1 MPHAL
6 ALSSGWQVSG
16 WRPRHESCPGRS
28 DRPSGTLASTSS
40 RALLTAGL
48 YQFVTYACFFNLT
61 PLYPEIAGDL
71 GLDAGALGSLV
82 GIGGIVSLLAQ
93 VPGGSGGDRWGRRP
107 FFAIALGL
115 LLLSQLAR
123 WQASTPTVLLAAQVL
138 GGAAQ
143 GVATVNA
150 WALVA
155 DAASTAAARGRG
167 GGQGQS
173 FGILN
178 ASLALGLVAGYLF
191 AGALGSLVGW
201 RLMSLA
207 LAALP
212 ILAVPA
218 LGWIPPRQAQPAA
231 VRPGFGVV
239 LRSIVQPQ
247 RLALTA
253 MAALT
258 LAAGQGALYLLPFGA
273 QQREL
278 GPFTAAVLLVPYVVG
293 SVIAG
298 PLGGRLSDQLGSRP
312 VILTLLAVGVGAC
325 IGLIWVGGNSLALV
339 VCFVLVGAAVN
350 GALPLLAVRIISLG
364 DSARVGVGTI
374 IAGLRM
380 GQSSGTF
387 LGPAVAGLVLA
398 HIGLD
403 AGWLAQA
410 ACLAASVALLELVP
424 GRQRPLRATSAPAR

>member
-1 MPHAL
+1 MWAEKRHM
-6 ALSSGWQVSG
+6 
-16 WRPRHESCPGRS
+16 WRNRRHIGGYPAGH
-28 DRPSGTLASTSS
+28 TSS

-61 PLYPEIAGDL
+61 PLYPQVAQDL
-71 GLDAGALGSLV
+71 GLDPGALGSLIGV
-82 GIGGIVSLLAQ
+82 GGIVSLLAQ
-93 VPGGSGGDRWGRRP
+93 IPGGSGGDRWGRRP
-107 FFAIALGL
+107 FFALAMSL

-123 WQASTPTVLLAAQVL
+123 WQAHTPTILLLGQIL
-138 GGAAQ
+138 GGGAQ

-155 DAASTAAARGRG
+155 DAAEADRR
-167 GGQGQS
+167 GQGQS

-178 ASLALGLVAGYLF
+178 ASLAVGLVAGYLF

-201 RLMSLA
+201 QLMSLM

-212 ILAVPA
+212 LLVLPA
-218 LGWIPPRQAQPAA
+218 LVWIPRRNRHVSA
-231 VRPGFGVV
+231 VRPGLAAV
-239 LRSIVQPQ
+239 LRSIVDPR

-273 QQREL
+273 QQRDL
-278 GPFTAAVLLVPYVVG
+278 GPFAAAVLLVPYVVG

-298 PLGGRLSDQLGSRP
+298 PLGGRLSDQLGSRH
-312 VILTLLAVGVGAC
+312 VIPSLLAIGVCGCVVLA
-325 IGLIWVGGNSLALV
+325 WASASSLVLV
-339 VCFVLVGAAVN
+339 ACFVLIGASVN
-350 GALPLLAVRIISLG
+350 GALPLLAVRVISLG
-364 DSARVGVGTI
+364 DSAGVGVGTI

-387 LGPAVAGLVLA
+387 LGPAVAGVVLA
-398 HIGLD
+398 HAGLE

-410 ACLAASVALLELVP
+410 ACLLASLALHELVP
-424 GRQRPLRATSAPAR
+424 RRSPAPAATS

>member
-1 MPHAL
+1 M
-6 ALSSGWQVSG
+6 
-16 WRPRHESCPGRS
+16 
-28 DRPSGTLASTSS
+28 
-40 RALLTAGL
+40 
-48 YQFVTYACFFNLT
+48 
-61 PLYPEIAGDL
+61 
-71 GLDAGALGSLV
+71 DAGALGSLV
-82 GIGGIVSLLAQ
+82 GLGGIVSLLAQ

-107 FFAIALGL
+107 FFGVALVL

-123 WQASTPTVLLAAQVL
+123 WQATTPAMLLAAQVL

-155 DAASTAAARGRG
+155 DATTATNAAPARTAAHASTAGAPGTATASSSGVASSSSGPAGASRS
-167 GGQGQS
+167 GQA

-178 ASLALGLVAGYLF
+178 ASLALGLVAGYLC

-201 RLMSLA
+201 RLTSLA
-207 LAALP
+207 LAVLP
-212 ILAVPA
+212 LAAFPV
-218 LGWIPPRQAQPAA
+218 LGWIPPRRAQSTAA
-231 VRPGFGVV
+231 RPGLATVV
-239 LRSIVQPQ
+239 RSIVQPQ

-258 LAAGQGALYLLPFGA
+258 LGAGQGALYLLPFGV
-273 QQREL
+273 QQRDL

-298 PLGGRLSDQLGSRP
+298 PLGGRLADQHGSRP
-312 VILTLLAVGVGAC
+312 VILTLLAIGIGAC
-325 IGLIWVGGNSLALV
+325 LGLIWDGAETSVLV
-339 VCFVLVGAAVN
+339 VCFVLVGASVN
-350 GALPLLAVRIISLG
+350 GALPLLAARIIGLG
-364 DSARVGVGTI
+364 DPAGVGVGTI

-387 LGPAVAGLVLA
+387 LGPALAGLMLA
-398 HIGLD
+398 HAGLE

-410 ACLAASVALLELVP
+410 VCLAASIGLLELVP
-424 GRQRPLRATSAPAR
+424 ARTPGRARIAV

>member
-1 MPHAL
+1 MAPSVRGGASQQASHAGEK
-6 ALSSGWQVSG
+6 ASQEEANRVTFEPRGQSGSG
-16 WRPRHESCPGRS
+16 GYPG
-28 DRPSGTLASTSS
+28 AHTSS
-40 RALLTAGL
+40 RSLLTAGL

-61 PLYPEIAGDL
+61 PLYPQIAQDL
-71 GLDAGALGSLV
+71 GLDPGALGTLIGV
-82 GIGGIVSLLAQ
+82 GGIVSLLAQ

-107 FFAIALGL
+107 FFALAMGL

-123 WQASTPTVLLAAQVL
+123 WQAYTPAALLLGQVL

-155 DAASTAAARGRG
+155 DAAARQRR
-167 GGQGQS
+167 GQGQA

-178 ASLALGLVAGYLF
+178 ASLAVGLVSGYLF

-201 RLMSLA
+201 RLMSLT

-212 ILAVPA
+212 LLALPA
-218 LGWIPPRQAQPAA
+218 LVWIPHRQPQSIA
-231 VRPGFGVV
+231 VRPGLAAV
-239 LRSIVQPQ
+239 LRSVLEPR

-258 LAAGQGALYLLPFGA
+258 LGAGQGALYLLPFGA
-273 QQREL
+273 QQRDL
-278 GPFTAAVLLVPYVVG
+278 GAFTAAVLLVPYVGG

-298 PLGGRLSDQLGSRP
+298 PYGGRLSDRLGTRH
-312 VILTLLAVGVGAC
+312 VITGLLLIGVSAC
-325 IGLIWVGGNSLALV
+325 LVLVWGSASSIVLIGS
-339 VCFVLVGAAVN
+339 FVLIGASVN
-350 GALPLLAVRIISLG
+350 GALPLLAVRVISLG
-364 DSARVGVGTI
+364 DSAGVGAGTI

-387 LGPAVAGLVLA
+387 LGPALAGLVLA
-398 HIGLD
+398 HAGLE
-403 AGWLAQA
+403 AAWLAQA
-410 ACLAASVALLELVP
+410 ACLLASLMLHGLAPSRTTAA
-424 GRQRPLRATSAPAR
+424 ATS

>member
-1 MPHAL
+1 VQQPSTGSHSANV
-6 ALSSGWQVSG
+6 SSDAAAY
-16 WRPRHESCPGRS
+16 PG
-28 DRPSGTLASTSS
+28 ATSS

-61 PLYPEIAGDL
+61 PLYPQIAHDL
-71 GLDAGALGSLV
+71 SLDAGSLGTLIGV
-82 GIGGIVSLLAQ
+82 GGIVSLLAQ
-93 VPGGSGGDRWGRRP
+93 IPGGSGGDRWGRRP
-107 FFAIALGL
+107 FFALALFL

-123 WQASTPTVLLAAQVL
+123 WQAETPAVLLLAQLL

-155 DAASTAAARGRG
+155 DAAAKGERS
-167 GGQGQS
+167 GQS

-178 ASLALGLVAGYLF
+178 AALALGLVGGYLF
-191 AGALGSLVGW
+191 AGALGGLVGW

-212 ILAVPA
+212 VLAVPA
-218 LGWIPPRQAQPAA
+218 LAWIPPRHAEHA
-231 VRPGFGVV
+231 VARPPLLIM
-239 LRSIVQPQ
+239 LRSILDRP
-247 RLALTA
+247 RLALTVI
-253 MAALT
+253 AALT
-258 LAAGQGALYLLPFGA
+258 LGAGQGALYLLPFGA
-273 QQREL
+273 EQRDL
-278 GPFTAAVLLVPYVVG
+278 GAFTAAVLLVPYVVG

-312 VILTLLAVGVGAC
+312 LILTLLAIGVAAC
-325 IGLIWVGGNSLALV
+325 IALVWGSSNSLTLV
-339 VCFVLVGAAVN
+339 LCFVLIGASVN
-350 GALPLLAVRIISLG
+350 GALPLLAARVISLA
-364 DSARVGVGTI
+364 DSTTVGAGTI

-398 HIGLD
+398 RAGLD

-410 ACLAASVALLELVP
+410 ACLAASIALHELVP
-424 GRQRPLRATSAPAR
+424 SHARSRSSDG

>member
-1 MPHAL
+1 
-6 ALSSGWQVSG
+6 
-16 WRPRHESCPGRS
+16 
-28 DRPSGTLASTSS
+28 
-40 RALLTAGL
+40 LLTAGL

-61 PLYPEIAGDL
+61 PLYPQVALDL
-71 GLDAGALGSLV
+71 GVDAAALGSLIGV
-82 GIGGIVSLLAQ
+82 GGLVALLAQ
-93 VPGGSGGDRWGRRP
+93 IPGGSGGDRWGRRP
-107 FFAIALGL
+107 FFGLALGL

-123 WQASTPTVLLAAQVL
+123 WQAQTPAVLLVAQIL

-155 DAASTAAARGRG
+155 DAAAS
-167 GGQGQS
+167 GQMRRGQS

-212 ILAVPA
+212 VVAVPGLA
-218 LGWIPPRQAQPAA
+218 WIPGRQPQSAEA
-231 VRPGFGVV
+231 RPGLLTV
-239 LRSIVQPQ
+239 LRAILSRQ
-247 RLALTA
+247 RLALTV

-258 LAAGQGALYLLPFGA
+258 LGAGQGALYMLPFGL
-273 QQREL
+273 QQRDL
-278 GPFTAAVLLVPYVVG
+278 GALTAAVLLVPYVVG

-312 VILTLLAVGVGAC
+312 VILTLLGIGVVAC
-325 IGLIWVGGNSLALV
+325 LLLVWGSANTLVLV
-339 VCFVLVGAAVN
+339 VCFVLIGASVN
-350 GALPLLAVRIISLG
+350 GALPLLAVRVVSLS
-364 DSARVGVGTI
+364 DAAGVGAGSI

-387 LGPAVAGLVLA
+387 LGPAIAGLVLA
-398 HIGLD
+398 RAGLD

-410 ACLAASVALLELVP
+410 ACLAASVMLHELVP
-424 GRQRPLRATSAPAR
+424 SHARAVTSVIGRAES

>member
-1 MPHAL
+1 VEGQA
-6 ALSSGWQVSG
+6 S
-16 WRPRHESCPGRS
+16 RHRYP
-28 DRPSGTLASTSS
+28 AWHTSS
-40 RALLTAGL
+40 RSLLTAGL

-61 PLYPEIAGDL
+61 PLYPQIALDL
-71 GLDAGALGSLV
+71 GLDPGALGSLIGV
-82 GIGGIVSLLAQ
+82 GGIVALLAQ
-93 VPGGSGGDRWGRRP
+93 IPGGRGGDRWGRRP
-107 FFAIALGL
+107 FFALAMGL
-115 LLLSQLAR
+115 LLLSQFAR
-123 WQASTPTVLLAAQVL
+123 WQAHTSTILLLGQIL

-155 DAASTAAARGRG
+155 DAAASDRR
-167 GGQGQS
+167 GQGQS

-201 RLMSLA
+201 QLMSLM

-212 ILAVPA
+212 LLVLPA
-218 LGWIPPRQAQPAA
+218 LAWIPRRNRHSSPVHPGLAA
-231 VRPGFGVV
+231 VFRSVV
-239 LRSIVQPQ
+239 ERR

-273 QQREL
+273 QQRDL
-278 GPFTAAVLLVPYVVG
+278 GAFAAAVLLVPYVVG

-298 PLGGRLSDQLGSRP
+298 PLGGRLSDQLGSRH
-312 VILTLLAVGVGAC
+312 VIPSLLVIGVFGCLMLAWSSAN
-325 IGLIWVGGNSLALV
+325 GLVLV
-339 VCFVLVGAAVN
+339 ACFVLIGASVN
-350 GALPLLAVRIISLG
+350 GALPLLAVRVISLG
-364 DSARVGVGTI
+364 DSAGVGAGTI

-398 HIGLD
+398 HAGLE

-410 ACLAASVALLELVP
+410 ACLLASLALYELVP
-424 GRQRPLRATSAPAR
+424 RRTRAPAATT